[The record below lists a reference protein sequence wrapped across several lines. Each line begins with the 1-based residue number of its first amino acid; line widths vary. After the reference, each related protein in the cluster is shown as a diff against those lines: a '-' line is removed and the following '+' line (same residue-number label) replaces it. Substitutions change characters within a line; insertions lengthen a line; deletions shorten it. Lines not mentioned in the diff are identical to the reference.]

1 MSGSYVLNGG
11 TTVVGNTSTHN
22 ISIYP
27 NPAQAIVYIQSDVT
41 VNAVITS
48 MDGRVVIRKANA
60 TAVDIAAFAD
70 GLYLITLYDNTNTAI
85 RIEKLVKHSNW

>member
-1 MSGSYVLNGG
+1 MSSSYVLNGG

-22 ISIYP
+22 INIFP
-27 NPAQAIVYIQSDVT
+27 NPAHSTVYIQSDVM

-60 TAVDIAAFAD
+60 TTVDIAALAD
-70 GLYLITLYDNTNTAI
+70 GVYLLTLYDDTNTAV
-85 RIEKLVKHSNW
+85 RLEKLVKHSN